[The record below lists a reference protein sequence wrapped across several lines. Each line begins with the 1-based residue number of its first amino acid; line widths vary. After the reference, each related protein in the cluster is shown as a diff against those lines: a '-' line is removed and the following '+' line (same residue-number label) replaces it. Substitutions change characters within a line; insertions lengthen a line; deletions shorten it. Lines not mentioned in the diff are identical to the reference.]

1 MLKTE
6 NLKFGYRSNEAI
18 AFPDI
23 VCQRGE
29 QWLLLGQ
36 SGSGKT
42 TLLHLLAGLRTPRAG
57 KIWVDGVDMGSL
69 GASELDSFRGKN
81 IGVIF
86 QQSYF
91 LRALTVEE
99 NLLVAQS
106 LSGAATDRSAVR
118 TILERLNIGH
128 KLRSKTSDLS
138 VGEQQRVAIARA
150 LINRPAVILAD
161 EPTSALDDENTSQV
175 IKLIREQASS
185 VNATLMI
192 VTHDTRLKD
201 EFERQ
206 VVLDPLNSLSPS

>member
-1 MLKTE
+1 MLKTKD
-6 NLKFGYRSNEAI
+6 LKFGYGSAGAI
-18 AFPDI
+18 SFPDI
-23 VCQRGE
+23 VCERGQ

-42 TLLHLLAGLRTPRAG
+42 TLLHLLAGLRTAQHG
-57 KIWVDGVDMGSL
+57 KIWVDGVDLSSLVGS
-69 GASELDSFRGKN
+69 ALDTFRGQN

-106 LSGAATDRSAVR
+106 LAGNGTNRETVR
-118 TILERLNIGH
+118 AMLERLNIGH
-128 KLRSKTSDLS
+128 KLKAKTSNLS

-150 LINRPAVILAD
+150 LINQPSVILAD
-161 EPTSALDDENTSQV
+161 EPTSALDDHNTEEV

-201 EFERQ
+201 EFDQQ
-206 VVLDPLNSLSPS
+206 VVLDPITKTA